1 VAEAIGV
8 LGQAVLV
15 LTALVLAAF
24 LLWLFLVV
32 VRAIRRLIR
41 ELREPLL
48 PYSDSVVPPPFDRR

>member
-1 VAEAIGV
+1 MAEAIGV

>member
-1 VAEAIGV
+1 M
-8 LGQAVLV
+8 LV